1 MLDVDHTPPTTNFV
15 TDRQQQGEVQDHLS
29 FPAIDSKAKGQ
40 GQDAADSVWKKLQ
53 ATELDMV
60 AEGEDDTLQALGVK
74 PPSTNKSAT
83 FRKGRIIRMGSATL

>member
-1 MLDVDHTPPTTNFV
+1 MLDVDRTPSTTNFV
-15 TDRQQQGEVQDHLS
+15 TYRQPQGHDHLNLS
-29 FPAIDSKAKGQ
+29 TIESKLKGE
-40 GQDAADSVWKKLQ
+40 GQEVGDIVWKTLQ

-60 AEGEDDTLQALGVK
+60 VEGEDDTLQTVGVK